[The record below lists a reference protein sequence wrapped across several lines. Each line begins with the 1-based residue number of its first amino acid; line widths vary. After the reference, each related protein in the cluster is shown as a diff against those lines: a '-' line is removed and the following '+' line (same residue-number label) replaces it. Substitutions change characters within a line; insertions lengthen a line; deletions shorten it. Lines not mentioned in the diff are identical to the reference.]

1 MCIATCYIK
10 ASCFPGGA
18 ISVLDLPAVDIRSA
32 MQSFNLSQ
40 LDEFSVVYISESIQH
55 TMVNNTPFDYYKLR
69 FSIGVVLILL
79 GGHLLLLSL
88 IRDYR
93 KNAEEVILWFHV
105 LVPKCAFH
113 SSVYYN
119 LCAFHSSVYV
129 TCIVIYYSS
138 AARAC

>member
-10 ASCFPGGA
+10 APCFPGGA
-18 ISVLDLPAVDIRSA
+18 ISVLDLPVDIQSA

-69 FSIGVVLILL
+69 FSIGAVLILL
-79 GGHLLLLSL
+79 GGYLLLLSQ
-88 IRDYR
+88 IR
-93 KNAEEVILWFHV
+93 KNAEEVIFYGFHV

-113 SSVYYN
+113 SS
-119 LCAFHSSVYV
+119 
-129 TCIVIYYSS
+129 
-138 AARAC
+138 